1 MWQVGIIYLASLLY
15 VLVYASVA
23 GYSNTVFKRNVI
35 CLSMLSVQHRYC
47 FKNRGF
53 PYKKVSPKTSPVIFS
68 DEISSQ
74 FICEKMAMS
83 FKRLS
88 CLLYPQDEIIYE

>member
-15 VLVYASVA
+15 ILVYASVA

-35 CLSMLSVQHRYC
+35 CLFMLSVKHRYC

-53 PYKKVSPKTSPVIFS
+53 PYMKGSPKNPPVIFS
-68 DEISSQ
+68 DKISSQ
-74 FICEKMAMS
+74 FICGKVAISKTE
-83 FKRLS
+83 LS
-88 CLLYPQDEIIYE
+88 SLPTG